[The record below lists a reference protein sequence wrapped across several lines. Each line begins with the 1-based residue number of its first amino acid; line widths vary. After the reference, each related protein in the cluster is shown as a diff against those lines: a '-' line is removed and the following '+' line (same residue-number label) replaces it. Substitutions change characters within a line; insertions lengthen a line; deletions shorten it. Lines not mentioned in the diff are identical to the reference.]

1 MTSNASEHYG
11 STRRITDEYL
21 TFFIAGEEYGVT
33 LKRVREVIRY
43 ETVTRVPGVPALIR
57 GVTNL
62 RGSVVPV
69 IDLAVKFRLP
79 EIPITSRACI
89 VLVELE
95 VSGTSALMG
104 LITEE
109 VGQVLGLAE
118 GELLPPPSFGTPIRS
133 EFISGMAP
141 VGKKFAVM
149 LDIERLLS
157 PSELLDVA
165 RSEPKDDSDATASP
179 LPDDGDAESEDDD
192 WESNDA
198 VTSPSPSG
206 DRAESVDLP

>member
-1 MTSNASEHYG
+1 VTSSASEHYG
-11 STRRITDEYL
+11 STRRIADEYL

-69 IDLAVKFRLP
+69 IDLAIKFRLP

-89 VLVELE
+89 VLVELG
-95 VSGTSALMG
+95 VAGTSALMG

-118 GELLPPPSFGTPIRS
+118 GELLPAPSFGTPIRS

-165 RSEPKDDSDATASP
+165 SSSPTDDDGPEASAPADDDGADSDV
-179 LPDDGDAESEDDD
+179 DD
-192 WESNDA
+192 WDA
-198 VTSPSPSG
+198 SDASASPSPAEP
-206 DRAESVDLP
+206 AESVDLP

>member
-1 MTSNASEHYG
+1 
-11 STRRITDEYL
+11 
-21 TFFIAGEEYGVT
+21 
-33 LKRVREVIRY
+33 
-43 ETVTRVPGVPALIR
+43 
-57 GVTNL
+57 
-62 RGSVVPV
+62 
-69 IDLAVKFRLP
+69 
-79 EIPITSRACI
+79 
-89 VLVELE
+89 

-157 PSELLDVA
+157 PSELLEVA
-165 RSEPKDDSDATASP
+165 SSSPTDDSDAKANAP
-179 LPDDGDAESEDDD
+179 GDDGDADSDDDD
-192 WESNDA
+192 WEASDA
-198 VTSPSPSG
+198 SASPSAG
-206 DRAESVDLP
+206 ERTESADLP